1 MMPMVRTGRRLPELE
16 ARQLFDRLITPI
28 RAVARQHGYAVA
40 VHGSLA
46 RDIDLIAVPW
56 RPDVSIPADVAEA
69 VRATAEEITGH
80 LAFIRNDPDADP
92 RDFTKRNPEPKF
104 HGRLGW
110 SIYVTSTGRGGYS
123 TYIDLSV
130 MPSYANAVERYH
142 EEIERMATSHGSGS
156 TDDASDQRA
165 RSAEVDSTDGASPT
179 DAATY

>member
-56 RPDVSIPADVAEA
+56 RPDV
-69 VRATAEEITGH
+69 
-80 LAFIRNDPDADP
+80 RNDPNADP

-110 SIYVTSTGRGGYS
+110 SIFVTSTGRGGYS

-179 DAATY
+179 DAASY